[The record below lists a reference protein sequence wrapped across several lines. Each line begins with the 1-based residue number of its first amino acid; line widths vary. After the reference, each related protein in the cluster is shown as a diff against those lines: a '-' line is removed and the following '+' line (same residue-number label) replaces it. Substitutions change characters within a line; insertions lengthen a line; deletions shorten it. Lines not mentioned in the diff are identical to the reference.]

1 MTEFVNEGHRTI
13 FADTSHIAGWQMQ
26 EDSEALFELGF
37 HHGDVLLEVGT
48 YAGRS
53 AACMLAGALSAG
65 RRPKY
70 YGVDI
75 SDYALGM
82 TAATLKSRGLM
93 PRSALF
99 CGTLAQFSARFPIR
113 CTAAF
118 IDGGHLYE
126 DVAADIAV
134 LRRLL
139 APGTPVIFHDYGNP
153 DTSGVKQA
161 VDEAAADG
169 TLNITGTPGCCAVTQ
184 MQRCEGHSAIP
195 SSAEFWLRKFR
206 MRPSHLRGLLTRAR
220 ERLSRRI
227 SSARK
232 RM

>member
-1 MTEFVNEGHRTI
+1 MAEFINERHRTI
-13 FADTSHIAGWQMQ
+13 YSDTSHIAGWQMS

-37 HHGDVLLEVGT
+37 RHGDVLLEIGT

-75 SDYALGM
+75 SDHALRM
-82 TAATLKSRGLM
+82 TAATLKSRGFM

-99 CGTLAQFSARFPIR
+99 CGTLESFAARFPIG
-113 CTAAF
+113 CTAVF
-118 IDGGHLYE
+118 VDGGHLYE

-139 APGTPVIFHDYGNP
+139 SPGTPVIFHDYGNS
-153 DTSGVKQA
+153 DAVGIKQA
-161 VDEAAADG
+161 VDEAAAEG
-169 TLNITGTPGCCAVTQ
+169 TLSISSTPGCCAVTQ
-184 MQRCEGHSAIP
+184 MHKCEGHSSTP
-195 SSAEFWLRKFR
+195 SSLAFWLHKRR
-206 MRPSHLRGLLTRAR
+206 MRSRPLRALLTRMR
-220 ERLSRRI
+220 VRLLPQV
-227 SSARK
+227 RK
-232 RM
+232 